1 MNIVPIGLDY
11 LYLKEYARFGL
22 AFFGG
27 ITGLFTGMVLT
38 GLPSLGPCFMG
49 SCTTAERM
57 LVWSPMAIPV
67 LLSVFTMIDASRR
80 GARARKRGR

>member
-1 MNIVPIGLDY
+1 MRSPTIAAAMNIVPIGLDY

-38 GLPSLGPCFMG
+38 GLPSLGPW
-49 SCTTAERM
+49 
-57 LVWSPMAIPV
+57 LW
-67 LLSVFTMIDASRR
+67 
-80 GARARKRGR
+80 ARARPPNGCWCGRPWRYRSSSASSP